1 MQNYVCR
8 NSLKTSKN
16 ASCQTLSKYFI
27 WVKHNFFYDGYFYIS
42 DTDSLAFGL
51 CKEFEYIIKNGK
63 ENQWREAEERWFCKV
78 GYSMISYIC

>member
-1 MQNYVCR
+1 MHHARRSQN
-8 NSLKTSKN
+8 
-16 ASCQTLSKYFI
+16 TLYGLSTI
-27 WVKHNFFYDGYFYIS
+27 FFYDGYFYIS